1 MKLKKCEKNSNI
13 RDDIVIFCNFTDS
26 KKEETNT
33 YNTMKF
39 IVSSLKLLKSL
50 QALSGVIGSKNTLPI
65 LDDFLFHV
73 EENQLKITSSDLDVT
88 MTVSLVPDMVDG
100 TGDVTIPA
108 RLLLEIMKNF
118 PDVPITVS
126 VDNSTL
132 AVELI
137 AGEGRYKLAG
147 HKSDEFPQ
155 LPVMTETSVWEIPAN
170 VLAKGFEKTVFATG
184 MDEIRPIM
192 SGVLME
198 MNENNLT
205 FVATDAHKLVRYRRM
220 DAKSDVV
227 ASFIMPKKPI
237 NQLKNI
243 LATLADEPVRI
254 EFNKTNASF
263 VFGDYQL
270 ICRLIEG
277 RYPNYDAVI
286 PKQNPNQLTIDR
298 QTFLAAIRRVAV
310 FSSKATHQVR
320 FRIAGQ
326 ELTLTAE
333 DIDFYNEAKE
343 RLSCSYEGDDMEIG
357 FNSRFLQEMLSNFD
371 SETVKLEMSAPNR
384 AGIFTPVENEN
395 EAEDLLM
402 LLMPVMLN

>member
-1 MKLKKCEKNSNI
+1 
-13 RDDIVIFCNFTDS
+13 
-26 KKEETNT
+26 
-33 YNTMKF
+33 MKF
-39 IVSSLKLLKSL
+39 IVSSLKLLKNL

-65 LDDFLFHV
+65 LDDFLFQLT
-73 EENQLKITSSDLDVT
+73 ENELKITTSDLDVT
-88 MTVSLVPDMVDG
+88 MSVSMVPDMVDG
-100 TGDVTIPA
+100 TGEVTIPA

-118 PDVPITVS
+118 PDVPITIAI
-126 VDNSTL
+126 DNNTL

-155 LPVMTETSVWEIPAN
+155 LPAMTDTSTWEIPAD

-184 MDEIRPIM
+184 VDEIRPIM

-198 MNENNLT
+198 MNENFLT

-220 DAKSDVV
+220 DVKSDMV

-263 VFGDYQL
+263 VFGDYVL

-286 PKQNPNQLTIDR
+286 PKNNPNQLTIDR
-298 QTFLAAIRRVAV
+298 QTFLSAIRRVAV

-343 RLSCSYEGDDMEIG
+343 RLTCSYQGDDMEIG
-357 FNSRFLQEMLSNFD
+357 FNSRFLQEMLANFD
-371 SETVKLEMSAPNR
+371 SEMVKIEMSAPNR
-384 AGIFTPVENEN
+384 AGIIIPSENEN
-395 EAEDLLM
+395 ETEDLLM
-402 LLMPVMLN
+402 LLMPVMLNA

>member
-1 MKLKKCEKNSNI
+1 
-13 RDDIVIFCNFTDS
+13 
-26 KKEETNT
+26 
-33 YNTMKF
+33 MKF
-39 IVSSLKLLKSL
+39 IVSSLKLLKNL

-65 LDDFLFHV
+65 LDDFLFQLS
-73 EENQLKITSSDLDVT
+73 EKELKITTSDLDVT
-88 MTVSLVPDMVDG
+88 MTVSMVPDMVEG
-100 TGDVTIPA
+100 TGEVTIPA

-126 VDNSTL
+126 IDNNSL

-137 AGEGRYKLAG
+137 AGDGRYKLAG

-155 LPVMTETSVWEIPAN
+155 LPVMNDTAVWEIPAD

-184 MDEIRPIM
+184 TDEIRPIM

-198 MNENNLT
+198 MTDSFLT

-220 DAKSDVV
+220 DVKSDNV

-243 LATLADEPVRI
+243 LGTLADETVRV

-263 VFGDYQL
+263 VFGDYML

-298 QTFLAAIRRVAV
+298 QTFLSAIRRVAV

-343 RLSCSYEGDDMEIG
+343 RLTCSYEGDDMEIG

-371 SETVKLEMSAPNR
+371 SETVKFEMSAPNR
-384 AGIFTPVENEN
+384 AGIITPVENEN

>member
-1 MKLKKCEKNSNI
+1 
-13 RDDIVIFCNFTDS
+13 
-26 KKEETNT
+26 
-33 YNTMKF
+33 
-39 IVSSLKLLKSL
+39 
-50 QALSGVIGSKNTLPI
+50 
-65 LDDFLFHV
+65 
-73 EENQLKITSSDLDVT
+73 
-88 MTVSLVPDMVDG
+88 
-100 TGDVTIPA
+100 
-108 RLLLEIMKNF
+108 
-118 PDVPITVS
+118 
-126 VDNSTL
+126 
-132 AVELI
+132 
-137 AGEGRYKLAG
+137 
-147 HKSDEFPQ
+147 
-155 LPVMTETSVWEIPAN
+155 

-198 MNENNLT
+198 MTDNFLT

-220 DAKSDVV
+220 DVKSDVV

-237 NQLKNI
+237 NQLKSI

-263 VFGDYQL
+263 VFGDYML

-286 PKQNPNQLTIDR
+286 PKQNPNHLTIDR
-298 QTFLAAIRRVAV
+298 QTFLSAIRRVAV

-343 RLSCSYEGDDMEIG
+343 RLTCSYEGDDMEIG

-371 SETVKLEMSAPNR
+371 SETIKIDMSAPNR
-384 AGIFTPVENEN
+384 AGIITPVDNEN

>member
-1 MKLKKCEKNSNI
+1 
-13 RDDIVIFCNFTDS
+13 
-26 KKEETNT
+26 
-33 YNTMKF
+33 MKF

-65 LDDFLFHV
+65 LDDFLFHLD
-73 EENQLKITSSDLDVT
+73 EGQLRITSSDLDVT
-88 MTVSLVPDMVDG
+88 MTVTLVPDMVEG
-100 TGDVTIPA
+100 TGEVTIPA

-126 VDNSTL
+126 VDNNSL

-155 LPVMTETSVWEIPAN
+155 LPVMADTSVWEIPAD
-170 VLAKGFEKTVFATG
+170 VLARGFEKTVFATG

-198 MNENNLT
+198 MTENYLT

-220 DAKSDVV
+220 DVKSDVV

-237 NQLKNI
+237 NQLKSI
-243 LATLADEPVRI
+243 LATLADQPVRI
-254 EFNKTNASF
+254 EFNNTNASF

-270 ICRLIEG
+270 ICRLLEG

-286 PKQNPNQLTIDR
+286 PKQNPNHLTIDR

-357 FNSRFLQEMLSNFD
+357 FNSRFLQEMLGNFD
-371 SETVKLEMSAPNR
+371 AETIKLDMSAPNR
-384 AGIFTPVENEN
+384 AGILTPVDNAN

>member
-1 MKLKKCEKNSNI
+1 
-13 RDDIVIFCNFTDS
+13 
-26 KKEETNT
+26 
-33 YNTMKF
+33 MKF
-39 IVSSLKLLKSL
+39 IVSSLKLLKNL

-65 LDDFLFHV
+65 LDDFLFQLT
-73 EENQLKITSSDLDVT
+73 ENELKITTSDLDVT
-88 MTVSLVPDMVDG
+88 MSVSMVPDMVDG
-100 TGDVTIPA
+100 TGEVTIPA

-118 PDVPITVS
+118 PDVPITIAI
-126 VDNSTL
+126 DNNTL

-155 LPVMTETSVWEIPAN
+155 LPAMADTSMWEIPAD

-198 MNENNLT
+198 MNENFLT

-220 DAKSDVV
+220 DVKSDVV

-237 NQLKNI
+237 NQLKSI

-263 VFGDYQL
+263 VFGDYVL

-298 QTFLAAIRRVAV
+298 QTFLSAIRRVAV

-333 DIDFYNEAKE
+333 DIDFYNEATE
-343 RLSCSYEGDDMEIG
+343 RRSCSYQGDDMEIG

-371 SETVKLEMSAPNR
+371 SETVKIEMSAPNR
-384 AGIFTPVENEN
+384 AGIITPAENEN
-395 EAEDLLM
+395 ESEDLLM
-402 LLMPVMLN
+402 LLMPVMLNA

>member
-1 MKLKKCEKNSNI
+1 
-13 RDDIVIFCNFTDS
+13 
-26 KKEETNT
+26 
-33 YNTMKF
+33 MKF
-39 IVSSLKLLKSL
+39 IVSSLKLLKNL

-65 LDDFLFHV
+65 LDDFLFQLS
-73 EENQLKITSSDLDVT
+73 EKELKITTSDLDVT
-88 MTVSLVPDMVDG
+88 MTVSMVPDMVEG
-100 TGDVTIPA
+100 TGEVTIPA

-126 VDNSTL
+126 IDNNSL

-155 LPVMTETSVWEIPAN
+155 LPVMNDTAVWEIPAD

-184 MDEIRPIM
+184 TDEIRPIM

-198 MNENNLT
+198 MTDSFLT

-220 DAKSDVV
+220 DVKSDNV

-243 LATLADEPVRI
+243 LGTLADETVRV

-263 VFGDYQL
+263 VFGDYML

-286 PKQNPNQLTIDR
+286 PKQNPNQLTIDH
-298 QTFLAAIRRVAV
+298 QTFLSAIRRVAV

-343 RLSCSYEGDDMEIG
+343 RLTCSYEGDDMEIG

-371 SETVKLEMSAPNR
+371 SETVKFEMSAPNR
-384 AGIFTPVENEN
+384 AGIITPVENEN

>member
-1 MKLKKCEKNSNI
+1 
-13 RDDIVIFCNFTDS
+13 
-26 KKEETNT
+26 
-33 YNTMKF
+33 MKF

-65 LDDFLFHV
+65 LDDFLFHL

-88 MTVSLVPDMVDG
+88 MSVTLVPDMVDG

-126 VDNSTL
+126 VDPNTL
-132 AVELI
+132 MVELV

-155 LPVMTETSVWEIPAN
+155 LPVMDDTSVWEIPADL
-170 VLAKGFEKTVFATG
+170 LARGFEKTVFATG

-198 MNENNLT
+198 MTENHLT

-237 NQLKNI
+237 NQLKSI
-243 LATLADEPVRI
+243 LATLADEMVRI

-286 PKQNPNQLTIDR
+286 PKSNPNMLTIER

-326 ELTLTAE
+326 ELNLTAE

-343 RLSCSYEGDDMEIG
+343 RLSCSYTGDDMEIG
-357 FNSRFLQEMLSNFD
+357 FNSRFLQEMLGNFD

>member
-1 MKLKKCEKNSNI
+1 
-13 RDDIVIFCNFTDS
+13 
-26 KKEETNT
+26 
-33 YNTMKF
+33 MKF
-39 IVSSLKLLKSL
+39 IVSSLKLLKNL

-65 LDDFLFHV
+65 LDDFLFQV
-73 EENQLKITSSDLDVT
+73 TENELKITTSDLDVT
-88 MTVSLVPDMVDG
+88 MSVTMQPDMVEG
-100 TGDVTIPA
+100 TGEVTIPA

-118 PDVPITVS
+118 PDVPVTIA
-126 VDNSTL
+126 VDSNTL

-155 LPVMTETSVWEIPAN
+155 LPVMTETSVWEIPAD

-198 MNENNLT
+198 MTENYLT

-220 DAKSDVV
+220 DVKSEVA

-243 LATLADEPVRI
+243 LGGLADEPVRI
-254 EFNKTNASF
+254 EFNKTNASY
-263 VFGDYQL
+263 VFGDYVL

-277 RYPNYDAVI
+277 RYPNYEAVI
-286 PKQNPNQLTIDR
+286 PKNNPNQLTIDR
-298 QTFLAAIRRVAV
+298 QTFFSAIRRVAV

-343 RLSCSYEGDDMEIG
+343 RLACSYSGDDMEIG
-357 FNSRFLQEMLSNFD
+357 FNSRFLQEMLGNFESN
-371 SETVKLEMSAPNR
+371 EVKLEMSAPNR
-384 AGIFTPVENEN
+384 AGILTPVENEN
-395 EAEDLLM
+395 ESEDLLM
-402 LLMPVMLN
+402 LLMPVMLNA

>member
-1 MKLKKCEKNSNI
+1 
-13 RDDIVIFCNFTDS
+13 
-26 KKEETNT
+26 
-33 YNTMKF
+33 MKF
-39 IVSSLKLLKSL
+39 IVSSLKLLKNL
-50 QALSGVIGSKNTLPI
+50 QALGGVIGSKNTLPI
-65 LDDFLFHV
+65 LDDFLFQLT
-73 EENQLKITSSDLDVT
+73 EKELKITTSDLDVT
-88 MTVSLVPDMVDG
+88 MSVSMVPDMVEG
-100 TGDVTIPA
+100 TGEVTIPA

-118 PDVPITVS
+118 PDVPITIS
-126 VDNSTL
+126 VDNNTL

-155 LPVMTETSVWEIPAN
+155 LPVMADTSVWEIPAD
-170 VLAKGFEKTVFATG
+170 VLARGFEKTVFATG

-198 MNENNLT
+198 MTENYLT

-220 DAKSDVV
+220 DVKSEVA

-243 LATLADEPVRI
+243 LAGLADEPVRI

-263 VFGDYQL
+263 VFGDYVL

-277 RYPNYDAVI
+277 RYPNYEAVI
-286 PKQNPNQLTIDR
+286 PKTNPNQLTIDR

-320 FRIAGQ
+320 FRITGQ
-326 ELTLTAE
+326 EILLTAE

-343 RLSCSYEGDDMEIG
+343 RLTCSYSGDDMEIG
-357 FNSRFLQEMLSNFD
+357 FNSRFFQEMLGNFD
-371 SETVKLEMSAPNR
+371 SDEVKLEMSAPNR
-384 AGIFTPVENEN
+384 AGILTPVDNANES
-395 EAEDLLM
+395 EDLLM

>member
-1 MKLKKCEKNSNI
+1 
-13 RDDIVIFCNFTDS
+13 
-26 KKEETNT
+26 
-33 YNTMKF
+33 MKF
-39 IVSSLKLLKSL
+39 IVSSLKLLKNL

-65 LDDFLFHV
+65 LDDFLFQLS
-73 EENQLKITSSDLDVT
+73 EKELKITTSDLDVT
-88 MTVSLVPDMVDG
+88 MTVSMVPDMVEG
-100 TGDVTIPA
+100 TGEVTIPA

-126 VDNSTL
+126 IDNNSL

-137 AGEGRYKLAG
+137 AGDGRYKLAG

-155 LPVMTETSVWEIPAN
+155 LPVMNDTAVWEIPAD

-184 MDEIRPIM
+184 TDEIRPIM

-198 MNENNLT
+198 MTDSFLT

-220 DAKSDVV
+220 DVKSDNV

-243 LATLADEPVRI
+243 LGTLADEAVRV

-263 VFGDYQL
+263 VFGDYVL

-298 QTFLAAIRRVAV
+298 QTFLSAIRRVAV

-343 RLSCSYEGDDMEIG
+343 RLTCSYEGDDMEIG

-371 SETVKLEMSAPNR
+371 SETVKFEMSAPNR
-384 AGIFTPVENEN
+384 AGIITPVENEN

>member
-1 MKLKKCEKNSNI
+1 
-13 RDDIVIFCNFTDS
+13 
-26 KKEETNT
+26 
-33 YNTMKF
+33 MKF

-65 LDDFLFHV
+65 LDDFLFHLD
-73 EENQLKITSSDLDVT
+73 ENQLKITSSDLDVT
-88 MTVSLVPDMVDG
+88 MTVSLVPDMVEG
-100 TGDVTIPA
+100 TGEVTIPA

-126 VDNSTL
+126 VDNNTL

-155 LPVMTETSVWEIPAN
+155 LPAMADTSVWEIPAD

-198 MNENNLT
+198 MTGDFLT

-220 DAKSDVV
+220 DVKSDVV

-237 NQLKNI
+237 NQLKSI

-263 VFGDYQL
+263 VFGDYML

-286 PKQNPNQLTIDR
+286 PKQNPNHLTIDR
-298 QTFLAAIRRVAV
+298 QTFLSAIRRVAV

-343 RLSCSYEGDDMEIG
+343 RLTCSYEGDDMEIG

-371 SETVKLEMSAPNR
+371 SETIKIDMSAPNR
-384 AGIFTPVENEN
+384 AGIITPVDNEN

>member
-1 MKLKKCEKNSNI
+1 
-13 RDDIVIFCNFTDS
+13 
-26 KKEETNT
+26 
-33 YNTMKF
+33 MKF

-65 LDDFLFHV
+65 LDDFLFHLD
-73 EENQLKITSSDLDVT
+73 ENQLKITSSDLDVP
-88 MTVSLVPDMVDG
+88 MTVCIAPDMVDG
-100 TGDVTIPA
+100 TGEVTIPA

-126 VDNSTL
+126 VDNNTL

-155 LPVMTETSVWEIPAN
+155 LPAMADTSVWEIPAD

-198 MNENNLT
+198 MTDSFLT

-220 DAKSDVV
+220 DVKSDVV

-237 NQLKNI
+237 NQLKSI

-263 VFGDYQL
+263 TFGDYQL

-298 QTFLAAIRRVAV
+298 QTFLSAIRRVAV

-343 RLSCSYEGDDMEIG
+343 RLTCSYEGDDMEIG

-371 SETVKLEMSAPNR
+371 SETVKIEMSAPNR
-384 AGIFTPVENEN
+384 AGIITPVENEN